1 MHQLSTKVGSVMMN
15 LRRKLTAVREMRDV
29 EEILGGNPGVDA
41 VEQVRAQEGDG
52 MPDSFSS
59 AQLCVSLCVAHAM

>member
-1 MHQLSTKVGSVMMN
+1 
-15 LRRKLTAVREMRDV
+15 MRDV

-41 VEQVRAQEGDG
+41 VEKVRAQEGDG